1 MEVEVVDSRRAVFIV
16 GALILP
22 SDPWHQLKG
31 SDRLLPQPRRT
42 TRRSSIGI
50 IVAPMGFHH
59 SRHYKFMLQ

>member
-1 MEVEVVDSRRAVFIV
+1 MEVEVVDSHRAVFIV

-42 TRRSSIGI
+42 NKAIQY
-50 IVAPMGFHH
+50 
-59 SRHYKFMLQ
+59 RHYRGTYGLSSL